1 MTGVT
6 SPSRDLLGLIR
17 ELGVVLHPPVVV
29 VHADLVVLVAAGRVV
44 ELHDHGDL
52 RALADVDDV
61 LRPELVRERRLAV
74 AIEDLEVDR
83 ASTSRLLPAGARS

>member
-1 MTGVT
+1 MIT
-6 SPSRDLLGLIR
+6 RDLL
-17 ELGVVLHPPVVV
+17 
-29 VHADLVVLVAAGRVV
+29 
-44 ELHDHGDL
+44 
-52 RALADVDDV
+52 ALADVDDV